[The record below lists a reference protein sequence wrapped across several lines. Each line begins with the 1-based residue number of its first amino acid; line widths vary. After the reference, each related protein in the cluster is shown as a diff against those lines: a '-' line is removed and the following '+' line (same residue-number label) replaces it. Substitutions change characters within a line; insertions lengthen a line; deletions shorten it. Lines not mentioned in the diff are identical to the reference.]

1 MTVEQREIRQAPT
14 FDRRRMRKTL
24 VAGSVGNTVEWIDWA
39 LYSALAPIFASQFFP
54 PTESGSALLATL
66 AVFAVGFVMRP
77 VGGAV
82 IGAFTDRH
90 GRKKGLTLTIVM
102 MAACAFVIALC
113 PTYEQIGIAA
123 PIILLL
129 ARLVQGLSAGGE
141 FGSSSALLVE
151 SATGIRRAFAGS
163 WQQVSAG
170 LGVLIAALA
179 ALILTSALEPAAMS
193 AWGWRAAFIGG
204 GLLGLVGLWLR
215 IRLDETES
223 FRKAESEGR
232 IRRNPLADVLRNHPK
247 AGLRV
252 VGMSAA
258 GVLIYYI
265 WINYMPGYVSVA
277 LGTMPLHTAL
287 IANTVA
293 LAYFLCLLPFVGM
306 IADRIGRRPVLLA
319 FAVGFLLFAYPA
331 FRLLQTGGFWTLFMI
346 EIVGVTLLAGYAGTI
361 ATVMAEQFP
370 AQVRT
375 TGIGFPYAVSV
386 ALFGGTAP
394 YVTTWLAANGMHDWV
409 WLYVAVAAF
418 IGLVVYARMPETRD
432 KVLT

>member
-1 MTVEQREIRQAPT
+1 
-14 FDRRRMRKTL
+14 
-24 VAGSVGNTVEWIDWA
+24 
-39 LYSALAPIFASQFFP
+39 
-54 PTESGSALLATL
+54 
-66 AVFAVGFVMRP
+66 
-77 VGGAV
+77 
-82 IGAFTDRH
+82 
-90 GRKKGLTLTIVM
+90 
-102 MAACAFVIALC
+102 
-113 PTYEQIGIAA
+113 
-123 PIILLL
+123 
-129 ARLVQGLSAGGE
+129 
-141 FGSSSALLVE
+141 
-151 SATGIRRAFAGS
+151 
-163 WQQVSAG
+163 
-170 LGVLIAALA
+170 
-179 ALILTSALEPAAMS
+179 
-193 AWGWRAAFIGG
+193 
-204 GLLGLVGLWLR
+204 
-215 IRLDETES
+215 
-223 FRKAESEGR
+223 
-232 IRRNPLADVLRNHPK
+232 
-247 AGLRV
+247 
-252 VGMSAA
+252 
-258 GVLIYYI
+258 
-265 WINYMPGYVSVA
+265 
-277 LGTMPLHTAL
+277 MPLHTAL